1 MTSSNQSNR
10 NPRRRTLASRA
21 AAVLALIACAAP
33 AAANIIADWSLLAAN
48 TVNAAGF
55 PATTPEEQRPTA
67 ALDLATVHVA
77 IYDAVNAIDHR
88 YETFAATPAAP
99 TAGASAESATGAATC
114 RVLQVLF
121 PNRSSV
127 YSQACAGY
135 LPSSTGTPAQLKGV
149 AVGVDV
155 ADKILALRKDDGRS
169 TVVTYTPTGTP
180 GSFVPFPP
188 NPTPVG
194 INFPFVRAF
203 TLTSAAQFRAYGPPD
218 LTSARYARDLNESE
232 ALGGAVSA
240 TRTPEQEE
248 LARFATENPGI
259 YTPRLIRS
267 FADDGRS
274 VVQNARLQ
282 AMMWVAQADVT
293 ISCFDSKYYFTAWR
307 PRAAIPG
314 ADLDHNDATVA
325 DPTWLPFVP
334 TPNHP
339 EYPAAHTCSDGAVGE
354 TLNQFFGTNHVEFDV
369 DSTVTGTVRHYHNTD
384 DYVRDIGLARI
395 YGGMHFRTSAV
406 HGALMGRE
414 VAQWVATN
422 HFRPLK
428 PPHRW

>member
-1 MTSSNQSNR
+1 VVL
-10 NPRRRTLASRA
+10 TL
-21 AAVLALIACAAP
+21 VACAAP
-33 AAANIIADWSLLAAN
+33 ASGNVIADWSLLAAN

-55 PATTPEEQRPTA
+55 PATTPEESRPTA
-67 ALDLATVHVA
+67 AFDLATVHVA

-88 YETFAATPAAP
+88 YQTFAATPAAP
-99 TAGASAESATGAATC
+99 TNGASVESATGAATC

-121 PNRSSV
+121 PNRAPV

-135 LPSSTGTPAQLKGV
+135 LPSSTGTPPHLKGV

-155 ADKILALRKDDGRS
+155 ADQILALRKDDGRS

-188 NPTPVG
+188 TPSPAG
-194 INFPFVRAF
+194 INAPFVRPF
-203 TLTSAAQFRAYGPPD
+203 TMTSASQFRAYGPPD
-218 LTSARYARDLNESE
+218 LTSARYARDLNESK
-232 ALGGAVSA
+232 AVGGAVSSI
-240 TRTPEQEE
+240 RTPEQEE

-267 FADDGRS
+267 FADDSRS

-282 AMMWVAQADVT
+282 AMMWVAQADET
-293 ISCFDSKYYFTAWR
+293 IACFDSKYYFASWR
-307 PRAAIPG
+307 PRAAIPA
-314 ADLDHNDATVA
+314 ADLDGNAATVA
-325 DPTWLPFVP
+325 DPTWLPFVS

-354 TLNQFFGTNHVEFDV
+354 MLNQFFGTKHVEFDV
-369 DSTVTGTVRHYHNTD
+369 DSTVTGTVRHYDNTD

-395 YGGMHFRTSAV
+395 YGGMHFRTSAQ
-406 HGALMGRE
+406 HGAQMGRDI
-414 VAQWVATN
+414 AKWVAKN
-422 HFRPLK
+422 YFLPLK
-428 PPHRW
+428 PPH